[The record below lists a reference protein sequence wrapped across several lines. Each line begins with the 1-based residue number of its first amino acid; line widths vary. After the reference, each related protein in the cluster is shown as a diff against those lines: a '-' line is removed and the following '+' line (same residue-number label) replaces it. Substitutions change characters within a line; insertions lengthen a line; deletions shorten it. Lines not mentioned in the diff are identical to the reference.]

1 MELIA
6 TLNETIL
13 GQVEDED
20 KEEEIADSSEF
31 MDKIDICLTTL
42 EDATRVEAENGVT
55 PPKQANSSQQ
65 GQQVDEPGH
74 GSGGG
79 SKVRLPKL
87 QLPSFDGNFKDWLAF
102 WDSFD
107 SAINSNQSLTPIER
121 FSYLRASLRRSVAA
135 IINGLILSSANYE
148 AAVALLKER
157 YGDPQKIINAH
168 MDALVNLPIVE
179 NARNL
184 KAVRHLYDEVEVN
197 VRASRALGR
206 KAEEYGG
213 VLLPLIHT
221 FWRYVHKGR
230 SKLPPVKKSGGK
242 GPPSTSAL
250 MVAGSDRNQKP
261 TCVYCGQHHS
271 SVQCIIVTN
280 AQKRKEI
287 LKKRGRCFICIRKN
301 HLSRNCRSQSRC
313 SKCHGRHHSSIC
325 DPNETPVSLVSTET
339 QKRESTV
346 DEKRVTSSVNMCV
359 DTKNTVLLRTA
370 KATVYNPGNSHRKM
384 TIGIILDGA
393 S

>member
-20 KEEEIADSSEF
+20 IEEEIADSSEF

-42 EDATRVEAENGVT
+42 EDATRVEAENVVM

-65 GQQVDEPGH
+65 DQQVDEPGH

-87 QLPSFDGNFKDWLAF
+87 QLPSFDGTFKDWSAF

-107 SAINSNQSLTPIER
+107 SAINSNQSLTPIAR
-121 FSYLRASLRRSVAA
+121 FSYLRASLRGSVAA
-135 IINGLILSSANYE
+135 TINGLSLSSANYE

-184 KAVRHLYDEVEVN
+184 KAMRHLYDEVVAN

-213 VLLPLIHT
+213 LLLPLM
-221 FWRYVHKGR
+221 FHKIPEEIR
-230 SKLPPVKKSGGK
+230 LRICNKVSKENWNLEAVLKELKQEL
-242 GPPSTSAL
+242 ANRERC
-250 MVAGSDRNQKP
+250 D
-261 TCVYCGQHHS
+261 YS
-271 SVQCIIVTN
+271 SVTHSGDTST
-280 AQKRKEI
+280 KEDQN
-287 LKKRGRCFICIRKN
+287 C
-301 HLSRNCRSQSRC
+301 HLLRSQVAR
-313 SKCHGRHHSSIC
+313 
-325 DPNETPVSLVSTET
+325 DP
-339 QKRESTV
+339 
-346 DEKRVTSSVNMCV
+346 
-359 DTKNTVLLRTA
+359 LL
-370 KATVYNPGNSHRKM
+370 PLH
-384 TIGIILDGA
+384 
-393 S
+393 